1 MLKKAVV
8 EWEQNTYRVTMRV
21 KQKTLDTL
29 LLENKAPKYRPF
41 LGWFLAGF
49 PLLFL
54 AYVVSVQRAYLDC
67 IRLGTKRIDCQ
78 YIQEYN
84 FPIPSRE
91 NFSLTHIKATAVYQE
106 VFINVEQ
113 EKTVNNTVLLV
124 GKNNYLYIENFR
136 DVQSASDFKTQ
147 FDSFVNRYQ
156 GQEIIAKSR
165 LDTLDKM
172 LQQHNNYRYYL
183 WGMLCLVSG
192 MLLLYDATYSESY
205 VFNQRTATLTRKRQN
220 LIFKSEADYLLERIV
235 EAKVEHHRDFMGANY
250 QRIILTLSN
259 QEKIILNSRLL
270 EHVSNGKR
278 EEILLAMIVEQ
289 LNLNRDKV
297 LI

>member
-1 MLKKAVV
+1 
-8 EWEQNTYRVTMRV
+8 MRV
-21 KQKTLDTL
+21 KQKTLNTL

-54 AYVVSVQRAYLDC
+54 AYVVVFQRAYLDC

-84 FPIPSRE
+84 FPISSRE

-106 VFINVEQ
+106 VFISVEQ
-113 EKTVNNTVLLV
+113 QKTVNNTVLLV

-147 FDSFVNRYQ
+147 FESFVNRYQ
-156 GQEIIAKSR
+156 TQEIIAKSP
-165 LDTLDKM
+165 LDTLDKL
-172 LQQHNNYRYYL
+172 LQQHHNYRYYL
-183 WGMLCLVSG
+183 WGMLCLFSG
-192 MLLLYDATYSESY
+192 LLLLYDASYSESY
-205 VFNQRTATLTRKRQN
+205 VFNQRTATLTRKRQH
-220 LIFKSEADYLLERIV
+220 LIFRSETDYLLERIV

-259 QEKIILNSRLL
+259 REKIILNCRLL
-270 EHVSNGKR
+270 ESISNGKR
-278 EEILLAMIVEQ
+278 EAKILAMIAEK
-289 LNLNRDKV
+289 LNLNQEEV
-297 LI
+297 LV

>member
-1 MLKKAVV
+1 
-8 EWEQNTYRVTMRV
+8 MRV
-21 KQKTLDTL
+21 KQKTLNTL
-29 LLENKAPKYRPF
+29 FLENKAPKYRPF
-41 LGWFLAGF
+41 LGLFLASF
-49 PLLFL
+49 PLIFL

-106 VFINVEQ
+106 IFISVEQ

-136 DVQSASDFKTQ
+136 DLQSASDFKTQ
-147 FDSFVNRYQ
+147 FESFVNRHQ
-156 GQEIIAKSR
+156 GQEIIAKSS
-165 LDTLDKM
+165 LDTLINL
-172 LQQHNNYRYYL
+172 LQERNNYRYYI
-183 WGMLCLVSG
+183 WGMLCLAAG
-192 MLLLYDATYSESY
+192 AMLIYDATYSEVY
-205 VFNQRTATLTRKRQN
+205 IFNQRTATLTRKRKH
-220 LIFKSEADYLLERIV
+220 LIFKSETDYLLERIID
-235 EAKVEHHRDFMGANY
+235 AKIEHHKNFIGSNY

-270 EHVSNGKR
+270 EPLSNGKG
-278 EEILLAMIVEQ
+278 EEKILEMIVKQ
-289 LNLNRDKV
+289 LNLNQDKV

>member
-1 MLKKAVV
+1 
-8 EWEQNTYRVTMRV
+8 MRV
-21 KQKTLDTL
+21 KQKTLNTL

-41 LGWFLAGF
+41 LGCFLASF

-54 AYVVSVQRAYLDC
+54 AYVVYVQRAYLDC

-84 FPIPSRE
+84 FPISSRE

-106 VFINVEQ
+106 IFISVEQ

-147 FDSFVNRYQ
+147 LDSFTNRYQ
-156 GQEIIAKSR
+156 GQEIIAKSS
-165 LDTLDKM
+165 LDTLVEM
-172 LQQHNNYRYYL
+172 LQQRNNYRYYL

-192 MLLLYDATYSESY
+192 VLLLYDATYEENY
-205 VFNQRTATLTRKRQN
+205 TFNQRTATLTRKRGHF
-220 LIFKSEADYLLERIV
+220 IFKSETDYLLERII
-235 EAKVEHHRDFMGANY
+235 EAKIEHHKDFMGSNY

-259 QEKIILNSRLL
+259 QEKIILNSRLFESL
-270 EHVSNGKR
+270 SNGKG
-278 EEILLAMIVEQ
+278 EEKILEMIVEK
-289 LNLNRDKV
+289 LNLNCDKI